1 MSQLAIWMAKE
12 SAELLSMECAAPGE
26 YRVRYIPQHSGP
38 VSFEVKLLGE
48 ALPGSPFTPNVLPC
62 AMERLYVFP
71 SASRRRGTR
80 TCTVSSIGTQ
90 TRTGGGT
97 HCALHRR
104 TLCSCLVRTRSV
116 SHPCAHQR
124 PPGPACCR

>member
-1 MSQLAIWMAKE
+1 MCAKVEETAKKHRERRGPIDMSQLAIWMAKE

-62 AMERLYVFP
+62 AMERLYVSQAHLVVAAP
-71 SASRRRGTR
+71 APAPYPASAPRPARVEARMR
-80 TCTVSSIGTQ
+80 ASS
-90 TRTGGGT
+90 T
-97 HCALHRR
+97 HPVLM
-104 TLCSCLVRTRSV
+104 S
-116 SHPCAHQR
+116 
-124 PPGPACCR
+124 G